1 MNLLQSLQELP
12 KTEKIKVMEFLWNDL
27 KSDFDSPAWHETT
40 LKETEHRMALGEEK
54 AIDWKDAKKMLRQEF
69 E

>member
-27 KSDFDSPAWHETT
+27 KSDYDSPTWHEIA
-40 LKETEHRMALGEEK
+40 LKETENRMALGEEK
-54 AIDWKDAKKMLRQEF
+54 AIDWKVAKKMLRQEF

>member
-12 KTEKIKVMEFLWNDL
+12 KAEKIKVMEFLWNDL
-27 KSDFDSPAWHETT
+27 KLDYDSPEWHKKA
-40 LKETEHRMALGEEK
+40 LKETEKRMAMGEEK
-54 AIDWKDAKKMLRQEF
+54 AIDWKDAKKILRQEF